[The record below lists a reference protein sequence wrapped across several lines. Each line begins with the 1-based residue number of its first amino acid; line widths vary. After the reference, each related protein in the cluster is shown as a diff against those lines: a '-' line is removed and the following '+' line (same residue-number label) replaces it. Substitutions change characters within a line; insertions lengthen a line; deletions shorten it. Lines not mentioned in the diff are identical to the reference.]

1 MLKKL
6 FVGITIALVSFVPV
20 VFTAAQPVSAQV
32 GVCTF
37 IQPLCDALGI
47 GGGNSG
53 DAAVGLVARWFNL
66 AVTVIFTAII
76 LISVYVIVTNAVKY
90 IQSQGDEGK
99 IGEAQKA
106 IKSVFIGIALMFV
119 GLVGIVLVLAFF
131 GGNNLL
137 DFFGNQNLESCEIQ
151 CKNFTGDLY
160 TKCFNSCTSAATK

>member
-1 MLKKL
+1 MFKKIL
-6 FVGITIALVSFVPV
+6 IGVTIALVSFMPV
-20 VFTAAQPVSAQV
+20 MITAAEPVSAQV

-47 GGGNSG
+47 GGNNSG
-53 DAAVGLVARWFNL
+53 DVAVGLAARWFNL
-66 AVTVIFTAII
+66 AITIIFTAII
-76 LISVYVIVTNAVKY
+76 LIAVYVIVTNAIKY
-90 IQSQGDEGK
+90 MQSQGDETK

-137 DFFGNQNLESCEIQ
+137 NFFGDQNLESCETQ
-151 CKNFTGDLY
+151 CKGFSGELY
-160 TKCFNSCTSAATK
+160 TKCYNSCTGG